1 MIDPAPANGVGPA
14 VPSRQQLHSEGRVH
28 PGQRRW
34 VLVTDGGNGWSRDTV
49 AALRA
54 LAHGGYRA
62 SIAASGP
69 SRLAGPSRYCER
81 RVRVPRADDPGYRE
95 AVLAEAERGDY
106 LTILPSNERA
116 LVALGVAVPH
126 LLDKVGLNAAAEAAG
141 IPVPPSRHFESL
153 EAVLSSADELD
164 YPVVVKPTTRRYWA
178 FYADSPARLAEAGSD
193 HGPVLVQPF
202 LMDQLWAISGVMWQG
217 RLVAAVHERWLRIW
231 PVLCG
236 LPSAA
241 ETIPPEPEVEE
252 RLEALLQ
259 GYQGLFN
266 AQFAGPYLLDLN
278 LRVHSTLPLAVS
290 AGVNLVARYCDLL
303 RGVSPELVRARPGV
317 FFRWLEGDVR
327 HVLSGVRKGT
337 IGLPRA
343 ARLLKPHLGAAHSIE
358 SIRDPMPGIARA
370 WMAVSYRVL
379 RRPPSHIGLPK
390 GPSRGPAR
398 ADGT

>member
-1 MIDPAPANGVGPA
+1 MSEPAPANGVRPA
-14 VPSRQQLHSEGRVH
+14 VPSGQQLQLEGRV

-49 AALRA
+49 AAVRA
-54 LAHGGYRA
+54 LADGGYRPSVA
-62 SIAASGP
+62 TSGP
-69 SRLAGPSRYCER
+69 SRLAALSRYCEQR
-81 RVRVPRADDPGYRE
+81 IRVPRAEDPGYRE

-106 LTILPSNERA
+106 LTVLPSNERA

-126 LLDKVGLNAAAEAAG
+126 LLDKMGLNAAAEAVG
-141 IPVPPSRHFESL
+141 IPVPPSRLFESL
-153 EAVLSSADELD
+153 DAALSSADELD

-178 FYADSPARLAEAGSD
+178 FYADSPARLTEAASD

-202 LMDQLWAISGVMWQG
+202 LMDQLRAISGVVWQG

-231 PVLCG
+231 PELCG

-241 ETIPPEPEVEE
+241 ETIPADPEVEE
-252 RLEALLQ
+252 RLVALLQ

-303 RGVSPELVRARPGV
+303 RGESPEPVRARPGV

-343 ARLLKPHLGAAHSIE
+343 ARLLKPHPGAAHSIE

-370 WMAVSYRVL
+370 WVAVSHRVL
-379 RRPPSHIGLPK
+379 RRPPSHIGLPE
-390 GPSRGPAR
+390 GSGRGPGPAG
-398 ADGT
+398 GT